1 MDVREKI
8 KLLNKRRNELK
19 EQEKEL
25 FDESSKLFSNMEELV
40 TSGKFSEEQIKEKWE
55 ECYFK
60 EDVLL
65 EKRKVIKEE
74 MTKVSKKLCE
84 LRGLMD
90 SKSKLEGKKVDLYR
104 RGIEE
109 YYYDVCLHGTKEV
122 IGHVGYRGKLDKI
135 CKGSTGNIGYYIA
148 KQHRRNGYMSE
159 ALQILTDKLYKD
171 GIKEIYI
178 AIDPSNIASIRVAEK
193 IGGKLMN
200 KVSSDFSVVYKCD
213 LEIIK
218 KNKMR

>member
-1 MDVREKI
+1 MDVRETAKMLI
-8 KLLNKRRNELK
+8 KRKNELK
-19 EQEKEL
+19 EKEQELLNESAKLFLNMENLVESGKYSEEKIREKWDECYYKEDILIKERETIKKEL
-25 FDESSKLFSNMEELV
+25 
-40 TSGKFSEEQIKEKWE
+40 TSIQ
-55 ECYFK
+55 
-60 EDVLL
+60 
-65 EKRKVIKEE
+65 
-74 MTKVSKKLCE
+74 KKLCE

-90 SKSKLEGKKVDLYR
+90 VKSKLEGKKVDLYR

-122 IGHVGYRGKLDKI
+122 IGHVGYRGRLDKI

-213 LEIIK
+213 LKHIK
-218 KNKMR
+218 KAKKR